1 VDERRTA
8 RLDHGLLIGWVALSL
23 LGRRYLPL
31 LPIRVENEQDLIASV
46 ASQTPGAL
54 TWWPLLL
61 FAAGLPLAASA
72 FRRDLRRRDRRRS
85 NLAFAFGVAGFLLLV
100 VGLSLNL
107 VEMTLAGASLETWET
122 TARLALVDRFQA
134 VFQADQLIS
143 ALCIVLLAAWLGL
156 LSWISIRPAP
166 PLLPAWFG
174 WAGVMGALV
183 TAVGGLWGTLSVG
196 ALRTLDG
203 GDALLLVHLWIGLVC
218 TLMWDRSSVPRQ
230 SSS

>member
-1 VDERRTA
+1 MDERRIA
-8 RLDHGLLIGWVALSL
+8 RFDHSLLIGWVAASL

-31 LPIRVENEQDLIASV
+31 LPIRVENQQELIAAV

-72 FRRDLRRRDRRRS
+72 FRRDLRGRDRRRS
-85 NLAFAFGVAGFLLLV
+85 NLAFAFGLAGFLLLV

-107 VEMTLAGASLETWET
+107 VEMTLAGATIETWET

-143 ALCIVLLAAWLGL
+143 VLSIVLLGAWLGL
-156 LSWISIRPAP
+156 LSWISMRPAP

-174 WAGVMGALV
+174 WAGVSGALV

-196 ALRTLDG
+196 ALRTVDG

-218 TLMWDRSSVPRQ
+218 TLMWDRSQVPSRP
-230 SSS
+230 SS